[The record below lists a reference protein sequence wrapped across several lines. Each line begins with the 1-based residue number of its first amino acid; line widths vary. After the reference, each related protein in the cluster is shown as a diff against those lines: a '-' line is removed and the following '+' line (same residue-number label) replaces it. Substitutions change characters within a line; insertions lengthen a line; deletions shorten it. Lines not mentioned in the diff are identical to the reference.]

1 MSFSVS
7 SSARLTPTAIA
18 GRASGTTTRQNVAMR
33 AAPSVRAASSRLADC
48 VTNIARV
55 LRYTYGYSTKPS
67 TKIAPG
73 SERRSGRRNWR
84 GPSKPS
90 SQRIAPCTG
99 PIGWSR
105 SRYANATI

>member
-18 GRASGTTTRQNVAMR
+18 GRASGMTTRQNVATR
-33 AAPSVRAASSRLADC
+33 PAPSVRAASRRLADC

-67 TKIAPG
+67 TNTAPG
-73 SERRSGRRNWR
+73 SERRSGSRNCR
-84 GPSKPS
+84 GLSKPS
-90 SQRIAPCTG
+90 SQRTALCTG
-99 PIGWSR
+99 PIGCSR
-105 SRYANATI
+105 SR